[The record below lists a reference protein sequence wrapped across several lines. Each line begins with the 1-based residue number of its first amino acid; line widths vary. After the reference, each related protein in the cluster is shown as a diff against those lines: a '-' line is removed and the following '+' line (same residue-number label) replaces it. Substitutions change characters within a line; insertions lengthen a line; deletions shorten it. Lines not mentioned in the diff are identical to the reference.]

1 MRIKDYFGAVGSKP
15 LVFGLAWDVTDG
27 VSIDLDASAIMLS
40 GDTAGRQLVDVR
52 CLRPSLLPDIP
63 PQRPDLP
70 LPPSSPALLSP
81 TPLTSPPSHHTSAP
95 PYPISTTT

>member
-27 VSIDLDASAIMLS
+27 VNIDLDASAILLS

-52 CLRPSLLPDIP
+52 CLS
-63 PQRPDLP
+63 
-70 LPPSSPALLSP
+70 
-81 TPLTSPPSHHTSAP
+81 PLTSSPLGLTPPDFTPLGPHPHPLASQPTPWPHP
-95 PYPISTTT
+95 PHPLRTASNTLS